1 MSEESEAGQTP
12 VSTVVTDSIV
22 RVARDASVAE
32 VAAVLTDASI
42 GLVVVGE
49 GDDIAGVVS
58 ERDIVT
64 TIAEGRDPKTT
75 LAGDIAHTEL
85 AWCDLSATVAE
96 VAEEMMERY
105 VRHVLVEDAG
115 RLVGI
120 VSARD
125 LLGVYAAAEDLA
137 DM

>member
-22 RVARDASVAE
+22 RVAPDASVAE

>member
-32 VAAVLTDASI
+32 VATVLTEASI